1 MPCSIRDKRAKFGIH
16 NSSRSPDIGQ
26 NSDGGISDI
35 LISGESLIK
44 ENCHISRTSA
54 DIDMNLGPV
63 TKFDKRNKTTSK
75 KFDNDVIPENC
86 DLKIVIVISGF
97 LANLEQ
103 SGGRIPSR
111 VCKSYIFSN
120 SNLSST

>member
-1 MPCSIRDKRAKFGIH
+1 
-16 NSSRSPDIGQ
+16 
-26 NSDGGISDI
+26 
-35 LISGESLIK
+35 
-44 ENCHISRTSA
+44 
-54 DIDMNLGPV
+54 MNLGPV

-75 KFDNDVIPENC
+75 KFDDDVIPENC
-86 DLKIVIVISGF
+86 DVKIVIVISGF

-103 SGGRIPSR
+103 SGSRIPNR